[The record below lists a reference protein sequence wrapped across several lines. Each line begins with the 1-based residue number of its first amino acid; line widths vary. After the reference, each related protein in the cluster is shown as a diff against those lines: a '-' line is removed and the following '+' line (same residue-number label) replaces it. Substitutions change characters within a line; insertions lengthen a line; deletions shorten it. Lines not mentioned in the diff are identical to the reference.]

1 VKKTVLRV
9 KTTRSIKKL
18 RLRKERIRALN
29 PIELQVVEGGT
40 CDTGS
45 HATQGGG
52 RGGERPPTTC
62 TA

>member
-45 HATQGGG
+45 RLTKEGGL
-52 RGGERPPTTC
+52 GGEGPPTTC
-62 TA
+62 TT